1 MTLSARAGLTVIAVA
16 ALAAGVLA
24 HLGAG
29 RTSATFDE
37 IVLVSGGLRG
47 IEEQRWDM
55 VTDQPPLMMYS
66 YGLAAR
72 SASPVRPAEDRA
84 WLFDDRWDYA
94 RDLFFRQGNDPTE
107 LLARARVVASVLATV
122 LVAAVGAAD
131 ARRRVIELGEDVWQQ
146 WTWLADLPA
155 RVGDP
160 DGALA
165 ALQSARERAV
175 TDEDRVQVESFAVQL
190 MDSLAVSGR

>member
-1 MTLSARAGLTVIAVA
+1 LSQQ
-16 ALAAGVLA
+16 
-24 HLGAG
+24 G
-29 RTSATFDE
+29 R
-37 IVLVSGGLRG
+37 
-47 IEEQRWDM
+47 W
-55 VTDQPPLMMYS
+55 
-66 YGLAAR
+66 
-72 SASPVRPAEDRA
+72 AE
-84 WLFDDRWDYA
+84 
-94 RDLFFRQGNDPTE
+94 
-107 LLARARVVASVLATV
+107 
-122 LVAAVGAAD
+122 AAD

-146 WTWLADLPA
+146 WTWLADLRA

>member
-1 MTLSARAGLTVIAVA
+1 MGDIYKAQGRQGEALRAYREAIPNLGAGAGLTTDIGRKLLVA
-16 ALAAGVLA
+16 GNLRGAEGLLRQAWQRAPDVASAPALLGVVYSQMGDAERTEQALLAAIALQPGNGVSH
-24 HLGAG
+24 HLMSWALSQQG
-29 RTSATFDE
+29 R
-37 IVLVSGGLRG
+37 
-47 IEEQRWDM
+47 W
-55 VTDQPPLMMYS
+55 
-66 YGLAAR
+66 
-72 SASPVRPAEDRA
+72 AE
-84 WLFDDRWDYA
+84 
-94 RDLFFRQGNDPTE
+94 
-107 LLARARVVASVLATV
+107 
-122 LVAAVGAAD
+122 AAD

-146 WTWLADLPA
+146 WTWLADLRA